1 MSAGLVQES
10 SQRLL
15 TFAVGGGIYALPIA
29 SVLEVSDVGGSAC
42 IPTVPP
48 GVAWV
53 INHHGDALP
62 VVRSSVLLDLAE
74 SSVPAPEHLLVIA
87 ARSDSA
93 PSLGMPVDRI
103 LGLVAGAGAI
113 SRDHEPIAERRPLD
127 GRVANVLDAERLVAK
142 AREVIERTL
151 GRRE

>member
-1 MSAGLVQES
+1 MSAGLAWDTSE
-10 SQRLL
+10 RLL

-29 SVLEVSDVGGSAC
+29 SVLEVTEVVGQAC

-53 INHHGDALP
+53 MNYHGDALP
-62 VVRSSVLLDLAE
+62 VVRSCVLLDLAE
-74 SSVPAPEHLLVIA
+74 ASVPAPEHVLVIT
-87 ARSDSA
+87 ARSGST
-93 PSLGMPVDRI
+93 PNLGLPVDRI
-103 LGLVAGAGAI
+103 LGLVAGPSAA

-142 AREVIERTL
+142 AREVIEQAL
-151 GRRE
+151 GRSE

>member
-1 MSAGLVQES
+1 VSAGFAQDS

-29 SVLEVSDVGGSAC
+29 SVLEVSELAGNAC

-53 INHHGDALP
+53 MNHHGDALP
-62 VVRSSVLLDLAE
+62 VVRSSVLLGLVE
-74 SSVPAPEHLLVIA
+74 SSLPAPEHVLVIA
-87 ARSDSA
+87 ARSASA

-103 LGLVAGAGAI
+103 LGLVAGAGAT
-113 SRDHEPIAERRPLD
+113 SRDQDPIAERRPIE

-151 GRRE
+151 DRRE

>member
-1 MSAGLVQES
+1 VSAGLPQES
-10 SQRLL
+10 AQGLL
-15 TFAVGGGIYALPIA
+15 TFAVGGAIYALPIA
-29 SVLEVSDVGGSAC
+29 SVLEVSEVGGSAC

-48 GVAWV
+48 SVAWV

-74 SSVPAPEHLLVIA
+74 ASVPAPEHVLVIA
-87 ARSDSA
+87 EREMGT

-103 LGLVAGAGAI
+103 LGLVAGAGAT
-113 SRDHEPIAERRPLD
+113 SRDQQPIAERRPLD
-127 GRVANVLDAERLVAK
+127 GRVANILDAERLVAK
-142 AREVIERTL
+142 ARDVIERTL